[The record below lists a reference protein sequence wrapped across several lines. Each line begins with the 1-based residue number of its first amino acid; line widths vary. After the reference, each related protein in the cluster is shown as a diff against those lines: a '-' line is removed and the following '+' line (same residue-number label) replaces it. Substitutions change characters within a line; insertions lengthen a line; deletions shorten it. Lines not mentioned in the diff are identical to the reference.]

1 MLLLRMRR
9 NLTTKL
15 ALLVVL
21 AVSLVMLALGVY
33 FDIFLRQNFLEITSQ
48 RMQHAYQRLGYN
60 LAQIEA
66 GLREGASFA
75 KTDERLVA
83 SVELINRYQ
92 DKTRYN
98 TFLIDEE
105 KKTLAVELLDRVK
118 LSMNTE
124 IALYDARGELI
135 AYASQ
140 GRDGYQLGY
149 VSFDGGKLHVLNRH
163 ERYADFQPGKLPEL
177 GTVHSDHIVFYPNE
191 AIQQGGN
198 VVYQRLG
205 DTLVISNHQN
215 VFESRSGR
223 VIAHLEIV
231 RKLDAGYFAQLS
243 KEMDIGIGHAFQSE
257 FAAQAGLLDNK
268 DALAALSIAPLG
280 DHYVGVMKRDILNGP
295 VYFQVEV
302 DRAQH
307 NAVVNTHRY
316 RFMMLMVLVAALI
329 LLLMRFVIQ
338 RSLAQPLGKLMEQIR
353 SIERGDYVL
362 LPPVET
368 GDELQEISHSV
379 NTLAAAV
386 GEREGSLERARNEQE
401 FLSNHDSLTGLPNRR
416 FFAHRLEHALDLA
429 RRNHTELAVFFL
441 DLDQFKLVNDTLG
454 HGVGDELL
462 VQIGARLRN
471 SFRSS
476 DTLARIGGDE
486 FNVLIENVQSIGE
499 VEAIVAKYLSLFCE
513 PFACGSHEI
522 STTVSIGVALYP
534 KDGEDSVSLLKH
546 ADLAVYKAKDSGRDR
561 YSFFSEDLARRAN
574 QRAETIHALNAALEA
589 GDQFT
594 LYYQPKVNAAS
605 GKVVSAEALIRWNC
619 PGFGMV
625 PPLDFIPLAEETGH
639 ILAIGEWV
647 IHRGCKDLV
656 AMRDAGINLAHLSMN
671 VSNVQMRGHELDKI
685 LQRAIAD
692 NGLRAEQI
700 ELEIT
705 ESYVAHDLAQ
715 AIVTLNSYRAMGLQL
730 AIDDFGTGYSSM
742 SYLQKLPFTRMKID
756 KSFIDGLPHDH
767 DSVSIT
773 RAILGLAKNFGLAV
787 TAEGVER
794 IEQLQFLQQEGC
806 DEIQGYYFAKP
817 MPLDSF
823 MAFCN
828 GKQ

>member
-1 MLLLRMRR
+1 MRLRR

-15 ALLVVL
+15 ALLVML
-21 AVSLVMLALGVY
+21 SVSLVLLALGVY
-33 FDIFLRQNFLEITSQ
+33 FDIFLRQNFLAVTSQ

-60 LAQIEA
+60 LTQIEE

-83 SVELINRYQ
+83 SVDLINRYQ
-92 DKTRYN
+92 DKSHYN

-105 KKTLAVELLDRVK
+105 KKTLAAELLDRVK
-118 LSMNTE
+118 LSMNSE
-124 IALYDARGELI
+124 IAIYDARGELI

-149 VSFDGGKLHVLNRH
+149 VSFDGGRSRVMNRH

-177 GTVHSDHIVFYPNE
+177 GTVHADHVVFYPNE
-191 AIQQGGN
+191 PIQQNGN

-205 DTLVISNHQN
+205 DSLAISNHQN

-231 RKLDAGYFAQLS
+231 RNLDAAYFAQIS
-243 KEMDIGIGHAFQSE
+243 REMDIGLSQSFDYE
-257 FAAQAGLLDNK
+257 SPAQAGLLESK
-268 DALAALSIAPLG
+268 EALAALSIAPLG
-280 DHYVGVMKRDILNGP
+280 DHYVGVMKKDILNGQ
-295 VYFQVEV
+295 VYFSVEV

-307 NAVVNTHRY
+307 NAVINTHRY
-316 RFMMLMVLVAALI
+316 RFLFLMVLVAVLL
-329 LLLMRFVIQ
+329 LLLMRVVIQ

-353 SIERGDYVL
+353 SVERGEYAL

-368 GDELQEISHSV
+368 GDELQEISVSV
-379 NTLAAAV
+379 NKLAAAV
-386 GEREGSLERARNEQE
+386 AEREGSLERARNEQE
-401 FLSNHDSLTGLPNRR
+401 YLSNHDSLTGLPNRR
-416 FFAHRLEHALDLA
+416 YFANRLEHALDLA
-429 RRNHTELAVFFL
+429 RRNRTELAVFFM
-441 DLDQFKLVNDTLG
+441 DLDQFRQVNDTLG

-462 VQIGARLRN
+462 IQIGARLRS
-471 SFRSS
+471 SFQGN

-486 FNVLIENVQSIGE
+486 FNVLLENVQNIAQ
-499 VEAIVAKYLSLFCE
+499 VESALSRYLNLFYE
-513 PFACGSHEI
+513 PFTCGPHEI
-522 STTVSIGVALYP
+522 STTVSIGVAQYP
-534 KDGEDSVSLLKH
+534 KDGADSVTLLKH
-546 ADLAVYKAKDSGRDR
+546 ADLAVYKAKESGRDK
-561 YSFFSEDLARRAN
+561 YSFFSEDLAKRAN
-574 QRAETIHALNAALEA
+574 QRAETIHSLNVALEA

-594 LYYQPKVNAAS
+594 LYYQPKVSAAT
-605 GKVVSAEALIRWNC
+605 GRVVSAEALIRWNC

-625 PPLDFIPLAEETGH
+625 PPLEFIPLAEETGH

-656 AMRDAGINLAHLSMN
+656 AMQGAGIELAHLSMN

-692 NGLRAEQI
+692 SGLRASLI

-705 ESYVAHDLAQ
+705 ESYVANDLAQ
-715 AIVTLNSYRAMGLQL
+715 AIVTLSGYRAIGLQL

-756 KSFIDGLPHDH
+756 KSFIDGLPYDH

-817 MPLDSF
+817 MPLDNF
-823 MAFCN
+823 IAFCKGN
-828 GKQ
+828 LLG